1 MPVLM
6 VALGIGR
13 PTAEAETALEAAAAA
28 VDCQY
33 LTDGTGWCIRPP
45 DYREPGSKTLAR
57 AIKVAETM
65 AAAGLWPV
73 PVRPES
79 L

>member
-6 VALGIGR
+6 VSLGIGQ
-13 PTAEAETALEAAAAA
+13 PTPEAETALIEAAEA

-33 LTDGTGWCIRPP
+33 VTNRAGWCIRPP
-45 DYREPGSKTLAR
+45 NYDEPGSRTLAR
-57 AIKVAETM
+57 AIKIAEHM
-65 AAAGLWPV
+65 DAAGLWPV
-73 PVRPES
+73 PVRPER